1 MTSAWREL
9 YPFDSHYLRL
19 DGHAY
24 HYLDEG
30 RGEPLLLVHGNPT
43 WSFYWRHLIL
53 GLRDA
58 YRVVVPDHMGCG
70 LSDKP
75 RRYPYCL
82 DQHAKN
88 LTQLIRAL
96 DLRHA
101 TLLVHDWGG
110 PIGLRAAL
118 AEPQRFDRYI
128 LFNTA
133 AFRSRH
139 VPWRIRICRW
149 PLLGQLAVQGCNA
162 FVLAALRM
170 AVARPLPAAARSGLK
185 APYNSWHNRQAVWRF
200 VKDIPLRPSHPS
212 FSALAELEEALPS
225 LRGQPMLIVWGMRDW
240 CFTPAF
246 LARFEQLFPHARVHR
261 LEQAGHYVVEDAH
274 EQILPLVRD
283 FLAQYP
289 ISTHNSGPV
298 PNAAPTLAEPQVSPE
313 APHLATS
320 PDSNKTA
327 P

>member
-1 MTSAWREL
+1 MTSDWRKL
-9 YPFDSHYLRL
+9 YPFASHYLKL

-30 RGEPLLLVHGNPT
+30 QGEPLLLVHGNPT
-43 WSFYWRHLIL
+43 WSFYWRDLIV
-53 GLRDA
+53 GLRDE

-75 RRYPYCL
+75 RRYPYRL
-82 DQHAKN
+82 AQHAEN
-88 LTQLIRAL
+88 LSRLIRAL

-118 AEPQRFDRYI
+118 AEPQRFARYV

-133 AFRSRH
+133 AFRSRE

-149 PLLGQLAVQGCNA
+149 PLLGRLAVQGCNA
-162 FVLAALRM
+162 FVLGALRM
-170 AVARPLPAAARSGLK
+170 AVTRPLPAAARAGLK

-212 FSALAELEEALPS
+212 FSTLAELEKALPR
-225 LRGQPMLIVWGMRDW
+225 LRGQPMLIAWGMRDW

-246 LARFEQLFPHARVHR
+246 LARFVQLFPHAHLHR

-283 FLAQYP
+283 FLAQHP
-289 ISTHNSGPV
+289 IATHKSGPAPAAV
-298 PNAAPTLAEPQVSPE
+298 PTPGEPELAPEP
-313 APHLATS
+313 PHLA
-320 PDSNKTA
+320 PRPGCNKAA